1 MKRVVALMFH
11 DVVADGQ
18 GTSAVGDPF
27 YGVRTSEL
35 EQLLSELRHLGCQTV
50 SSRAFRTWQQGSG
63 PLPERAMVLTFD
75 DGYANHV
82 DIVVPL
88 LLRYRF
94 SATFFIAVE
103 RIGRAGYL
111 TWDQLRKLVFLGMEI
126 GSHGLSHRPFTA
138 LSREEL
144 VHELSESKRRL
155 EEEVGVPVRALAVAG
170 GFWSH
175 AVSEAARQVGY
186 DAVWVS
192 TVGTNG
198 PETSPHALR
207 RVVVRPPV
215 STQRIISMVEGWQ
228 PAFWWAA
235 NQQAAIRLLKRT
247 LGVYRY
253 EQLKRLVVPNA

>member
-1 MKRVVALMFH
+1 MRVVALNFH
-11 DVVADGQ
+11 DVVTEAAGAHVV
-18 GTSAVGDPF
+18 SDPF
-27 YGVRTSEL
+27 YRVRASEL
-35 EQLLSELRHLGCQTV
+35 EQLLSELRQLGSQTV
-50 SSRAFRTWQQGSG
+50 SSRAFRAWQQGSVV
-63 PLPERAMVLTFD
+63 LPERAMVLTFD
-75 DGYANHV
+75 DGYASHFDV
-82 DIVVPL
+82 VVPL

-111 TWDQLRKLVFLGMEI
+111 TWEQLRKLTFLGMEI
-126 GSHGLSHRPFTA
+126 GSHGLSHRPLTA
-138 LSREEL
+138 LSQEEL
-144 VHELSESKRRL
+144 VRELSESKRHLEGRL
-155 EEEVGVPVRALAVAG
+155 GVPVRALAVPG
-170 GFWSH
+170 GFWNR
-175 AVSEAARQVGY
+175 AVTEATQQAGY
-186 DAVWVS
+186 DAVWAS

-198 PETSPHALR
+198 QDTNPHALR
-207 RVVVRPPV
+207 RVVVRPGF